1 LADRYAEFTYRVKSG
16 ITAGPGALRV
26 ELVSSTGPGHRSS
39 ETSVGCRAAVTP
51 LTSLAECRDE
61 RAQRSDERA
70 QRSDERAQRSDER
83 AQRSDE
89 RAQRSD
95 EAIVT
100 DRAGLSHGCS
110 RPSARTEGP
119 ERDKPTMGGYLRT
132 LL

>member
-70 QRSDERAQRSDER
+70 QRSDE
-83 AQRSDE
+83 
-89 RAQRSD
+89 
-95 EAIVT
+95 AIVT